1 MEFYEIV
8 DELLDI
14 GKTVPESKYTE
25 VGLLVGWCDM
35 TYDVVVCACMCV
47 TCMLVSV
54 ECWVLGNA
62 SWLLSVVYGVW
73 SSGLASTRRSG
84 WLAVNV
90 KFVVSLV
97 EGGIMID
104 VTVCKCVSFR
114 LGL

>member
-1 MEFYEIV
+1 MKLWMSCWTLARLFLSPSTLRLV
-8 DELLDI
+8 CW
-14 GKTVPESKYTE
+14 
-25 VGLLVGWCDM
+25 LVGWCDM